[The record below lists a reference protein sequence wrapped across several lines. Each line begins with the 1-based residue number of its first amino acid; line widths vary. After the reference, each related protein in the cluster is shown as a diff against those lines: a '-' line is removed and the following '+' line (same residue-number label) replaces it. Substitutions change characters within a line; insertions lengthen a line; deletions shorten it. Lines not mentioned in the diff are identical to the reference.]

1 MRFTATISIST
12 WAAAVIAANRPG
24 MTDTAIPPR
33 IFPKA
38 KEDAQSASSRTP
50 LPQTAD
56 PAYRLAFQDHDFLLR
71 EDLRPVRFQLELLKP
86 ELYLDEA
93 GIGSTFVFY
102 GSARIPAPERAD
114 MLVAAAKTDTQR
126 RIAES
131 LKAKSHYYEVARELA
146 RLTSQAPVGRDG
158 KRQFV
163 VCSGGGPAIMEA
175 ANRGAADVGKDS
187 VGLNIVLPF
196 EQAPN
201 DWVTPHLSF
210 NFHYFALRKM
220 HFLLRARAVAV
231 FPGGFGTFDEMFE
244 LLTLVQTG
252 KTAVVPILLYGKEF
266 WNRVV
271 NFDALVEEGVVAPQD
286 LDLIH
291 YCETAEEGWKI
302 VQDFY
307 AANKEPFFRKG
318 RGEK

>member
-1 MRFTATISIST
+1 
-12 WAAAVIAANRPG
+12 
-24 MTDTAIPPR
+24 MTDTRIPQR

-38 KEDAQSASSRTP
+38 KDDAAAAAQAQHV
-50 LPQTAD
+50 LPQTSD
-56 PAYRLAFQDHDFLLR
+56 PAYRLAYQDPDFLLR
-71 EDLRPVRFQLELLKP
+71 DDLRPVRFQLELMKP
-86 ELYLDEA
+86 EVLLEEA
-93 GIGSTFVFY
+93 AIGSTFVFY
-102 GSARIPAPERAD
+102 GSARIPSPERAD
-114 MLVAAAKTDTQR
+114 MVVAAAKTDTQR
-126 RIAES
+126 RIAER
-131 LKAKSHYYEVARELA
+131 LKAKSHYYDVARELA
-146 RLTSQAPVGRDG
+146 RMASQAPQSPDG

-175 ANRGAADVGKDS
+175 ANRGAADVGAES

-201 DWVTPHLSF
+201 EYVTPHLSF

-220 HFLLRARAVAV
+220 HFLIRARAVAV
-231 FPGGFGTFDEMFE
+231 FPGGFGTFDEFFE

-252 KTAVVPILLYGKEF
+252 KTSVLPILLYGKEF

-271 NFDALVEEGVVAPQD
+271 DFDALVEEGVVAPQD
-286 LDLIH
+286 LDLFH
-291 YCETAEEGWKI
+291 FCETAEEGWAH

-307 AANKEPFFRKG
+307 RRNQQPLFRKG

>member
-1 MRFTATISIST
+1 
-12 WAAAVIAANRPG
+12 
-24 MTDTAIPPR
+24 MTDTSVPSR

-38 KEDAQSASSRTP
+38 KDDAAAAAQVKHVV
-50 LPQTAD
+50 PQTSD
-56 PAYRLAFQDHDFLLR
+56 PAYRLAYQDPDFLLR
-71 EDLRPVRFQLELLKP
+71 DDLRPVRFQLELMKP
-86 ELYLDEA
+86 EVLLEEA
-93 GIGSTFVFY
+93 AIGSTFVFY
-102 GSARIPAPERAD
+102 GSARIPSPERAD
-114 MLVAAAKTDTQR
+114 MVVAAAKTDTQR
-126 RIAES
+126 RIAER
-131 LKAKSHYYEVARELA
+131 LKAKSHYYDVARELA
-146 RLTSQAPVGRDG
+146 RMASQAPQSPDG

-175 ANRGAADVGKDS
+175 ANRGAADVGAES

-201 DWVTPHLSF
+201 EYVTPHLSF

-220 HFLLRARAVAV
+220 HFLIRARAVAV
-231 FPGGFGTFDEMFE
+231 FPGGFGTFDEFFE

-252 KTAVVPILLYGKEF
+252 KTSVLPILLYGKEF

-271 NFDALVEEGVVAPQD
+271 DFDALVEEGVVAPQD
-286 LDLIH
+286 LDLFH
-291 YCETAEEGWKI
+291 FCETAEEGWAC

-307 AANKEPFFRKG
+307 RRNHQPIFRKG